1 MALDIEK
8 GQFQTG
14 RRHQQLTL
22 VYSACQALDQL
33 LDLTYAEAT
42 DPVSRQTISQIT
54 CALMCRLWIPQTS
67 TIVGLL
73 GVGLS
78 KSNYEELSKWVA
90 QEMQVVATENMQQ
103 TFQILE
109 RRFRQT
115 VDQFP
120 ED

>member
-1 MALDIEK
+1 MVLNIEK
-8 GQFQTG
+8 GQFQRG
-14 RRHQQLTL
+14 KSHQQLTL

-33 LDLTYAEAT
+33 LDLTLAEAS
-42 DPVSRQTISQIT
+42 DPVCQQTINQIT
-54 CALMCRLWIPQTS
+54 YALMCRMWIPHTS

-78 KSNYEELSKWVA
+78 RSNFQELSRWVA
-90 QEMQVVATENMQQ
+90 QELPTVASEDTQG

-109 RRFRQT
+109 RRLRRT

-120 ED
+120 EN